1 VLLAVLGSGVLEVAD
16 AESQYACPGKK
27 NPWLKPIQIVTEV
40 PPLSDASVQV
50 TGAVLVGGVHVT
62 PVGTEPHA
70 APMPVTQ

>member
-40 PPLSDASVQV
+40 PPLSDASV
-50 TGAVLVGGVHVT
+50 
-62 PVGTEPHA
+62 
-70 APMPVTQ
+70 